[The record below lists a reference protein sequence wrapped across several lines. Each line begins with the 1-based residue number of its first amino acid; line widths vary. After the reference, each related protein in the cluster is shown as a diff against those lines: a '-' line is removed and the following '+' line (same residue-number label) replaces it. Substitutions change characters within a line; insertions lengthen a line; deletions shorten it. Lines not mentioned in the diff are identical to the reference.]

1 MKRCLI
7 LFPVL
12 ALTACSPQKTTV
24 SIATPSNVET
34 VAETVEAVIDTA
46 YGKPCMYVE
55 ADAEYSELTCAKG
68 DVQPD
73 WTPPADGWQE
83 VTVGEKKYIHQVYS
97 DGILLLPLDY
107 GSNVYTIIGIDGEVP
122 EDCSECPE

>member
-12 ALTACSPQKTTV
+12 ALTACSLQKTTV

-34 VAETVEAVIDTA
+34 VVETVEAVIDTA

-55 ADAEYSELTCAKG
+55 VDAEYSELTCAKG
-68 DVQPD
+68 DVQSD
-73 WTPPADGWQE
+73 WTTPADGWQE

>member
-55 ADAEYSELTCAKG
+55 ADAEYSDRKSTRLNSS
-68 DVQPD
+68 
-73 WTPPADGWQE
+73 
-83 VTVGEKKYIHQVYS
+83 H
-97 DGILLLPLDY
+97 PL
-107 GSNVYTIIGIDGEVP
+107 SSRMP
-122 EDCSECPE
+122 SSA

>member
-1 MKRCLI
+1 M
-7 LFPVL
+7 L

-34 VAETVEAVIDTA
+34 VADTA

-73 WTPPADGWQE
+73 WTTPADGWQE

>member
-46 YGKPCMYVE
+46 YGKPSKNVE
-55 ADAEYSELTCAKG
+55 DEAEKSEMNCA
-68 DVQPD
+68 
-73 WTPPADGWQE
+73 
-83 VTVGEKKYIHQVYS
+83 
-97 DGILLLPLDY
+97 
-107 GSNVYTIIGIDGEVP
+107 
-122 EDCSECPE
+122 

>member
-1 MKRCLI
+1 M
-7 LFPVL
+7 L

-24 SIATPSNVET
+24 SIATLSNVET
-34 VAETVEAVIDTA
+34 V
-46 YGKPCMYVE
+46 
-55 ADAEYSELTCAKG
+55 AEYSELTCAKG
-68 DVQPD
+68 DIQPD
-73 WTPPADGWQE
+73 WTTPADGWQE

>member
-55 ADAEYSELTCAKG
+55 ADAAYSELTCAKG

-73 WTPPADGWQE
+73 WTTPADGCRR
-83 VTVGEKKYIHQVYS
+83 
-97 DGILLLPLDY
+97 LLLERRNTFIKCTRMVSFYYHSTMVAMCTLL
-107 GSNVYTIIGIDGEVP
+107 
-122 EDCSECPE
+122 

>member
-12 ALTACSPQKTTV
+12 ALTACSPQKTAV

-68 DVQPD
+68 IYSMTGQPQQ
-73 WTPPADGWQE
+73 TAGRR
-83 VTVGEKKYIHQVYS
+83 
-97 DGILLLPLDY
+97 LLLERRNTFIKCTQMVSFYYHSTMVAMCTLL
-107 GSNVYTIIGIDGEVP
+107 
-122 EDCSECPE
+122 

>member
-1 MKRCLI
+1 MIRCRI
-7 LFPVL
+7 LG
-12 ALTACSPQKTTV
+12 AGGSRGAGAARGAGGG
-24 SIATPSNVET
+24 IATPSNVES

-73 WTPPADGWQE
+73 WTTPADGWQE
-83 VTVGEKKYIHQVYS
+83 VTVGEKKYIHQGYS

>member
-34 VAETVEAVIDTA
+34 VAETVKAVIDTA
-46 YGKPCMYVE
+46 YGKSCMYVE

-73 WTPPADGWQE
+73 WTTPADGWQA

>member
-12 ALTACSPQKTTV
+12 AITACSPQKTTV
-24 SIATPSNVET
+24 SIATPSN
-34 VAETVEAVIDTA
+34 VEAVIDTA

-73 WTPPADGWQE
+73 WTTPADGWQE

-97 DGILLLPLDY
+97 DGTLLLPLDY

>member
-1 MKRCLI
+1 MKRYL
-7 LFPVL
+7 VL
-12 ALTACSPQKTTV
+12 LSVLVLTACSSQKEITST
-24 SIATPSNVET
+24 ATPSNVET
-34 VAETVEAVIDTA
+34 TSAPVESVVDTA

-55 ADAEYSELTCAKG
+55 ADAEYTELACAKG
-68 DVQPD
+68 DIQKD
-73 WTPPADGWQE
+73 WITPADGWQE

-107 GSNVYTIIGIDGEVP
+107 GSNVYTIIGIDGELP

>member
-1 MKRCLI
+1 MKRYL
-7 LFPVL
+7 VL
-12 ALTACSPQKTTV
+12 LSMLVLTACSSQKETT
-24 SIATPSNVET
+24 SASTPSNIET
-34 VAETVEAVIDTA
+34 TSASMEAVVDTA

-55 ADAEYSELTCAKG
+55 ADAEYNELACVKG
-68 DVQPD
+68 DIQKD
-73 WTPPADGWQE
+73 WTTPADGWQE

-107 GSNVYTIIGIDGEVP
+107 GSNVYTIIGIDGELP

>member
-1 MKRCLI
+1 M
-7 LFPVL
+7 
-12 ALTACSPQKTTV
+12 
-24 SIATPSNVET
+24 ET
-34 VAETVEAVIDTA
+34 VAGTVEAVIDTA

-55 ADAEYSELTCAKG
+55 ADAEYSELTCVKG

-73 WTPPADGWQE
+73 WTTPADGWQE

-107 GSNVYTIIGIDGEVP
+107 GSNVYTIIGIDGEAP